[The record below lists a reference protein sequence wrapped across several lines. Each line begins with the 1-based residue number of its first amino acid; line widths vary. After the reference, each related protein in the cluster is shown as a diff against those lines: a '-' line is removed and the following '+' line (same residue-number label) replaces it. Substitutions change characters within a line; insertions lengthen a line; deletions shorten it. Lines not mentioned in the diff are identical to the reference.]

1 MLAASQVGCKRPGN
15 AIAELYWQGARV
27 NFLERKR
34 ARLGK
39 SGLRHL
45 CKLAAEF
52 GAVTLDVEFKFE
64 PQAPCVPIGRA
75 KKRPFAIDD
84 HELRMIELAGA
95 QPHTAAALEHLPKLT
110 ERGPMHIGEIG
121 MRRPMRTERRAAL
134 SAPIITQRNRSK
146 LSSDPASTPRAIIP
160 SQSQRILRSDGLRPV
175 RISES
180 ANLETALRL
189 SRDSSIPV

>member
-1 MLAASQVGCKRPGN
+1 MNTDERRGTLISNWIHHDRMLAASQAGCKHPGN

-52 GAVTLDVEFKFE
+52 GAVTLDVEFKVE

-121 MRRPMRTERRAAL
+121 MRRQEDVHSDTAYRRGFEC
-134 SAPIITQRNRSK
+134 R
-146 LSSDPASTPRAIIP
+146 DDTPSGRK
-160 SQSQRILRSDGLRPV
+160 
-175 RISES
+175 
-180 ANLETALRL
+180 
-189 SRDSSIPV
+189 

>member
-95 QPHTAAALEHLPKLT
+95 QPHTAAALEHLLT
-110 ERGPMHIGEIG
+110 ERGPMHIGKIG
-121 MRRPMRTERRAAL
+121 MH
-134 SAPIITQRNRSK
+134 S
-146 LSSDPASTPRAIIP
+146 
-160 SQSQRILRSDGLRPV
+160 
-175 RISES
+175 
-180 ANLETALRL
+180 
-189 SRDSSIPV
+189 